1 MEEIS
6 FLDNASA
13 SYDDLLMNGAPS
25 PPLQFERPTTGRA
38 ERVDAP
44 VLNPVTQEVLEVS
57 NIIYERH
64 ADGRPPRRAY
74 WVGRKL
80 KKCIFG
86 VVKECTLLQFTNNVN
101 VPWEVTPNK
110 AAVKIMSW
118 QKIRELEHIE
128 DPIKEVA
135 AMQYV
140 NRNGNHRHVMGLYDV
155 LEDEDYLLMFMP
167 FCSSGDLFSFV
178 QQAGQFPE
186 PMARYW
192 FRQILE
198 VRACDGT
205 LFCCWVPY
213 VFLVLRNAKNKP
225 SSSSFLQ
232 GLTHLQKAGVCHR
245 DMSLEN
251 ILVDEYKTSVVID
264 LGMCLKIPY
273 DDGMN
278 DGVADIS
285 AGTLRRL
292 IKPLIPC
299 GKPNYISPEVL
310 KSQEP
315 FDGFAID
322 LWASGVILF
331 IMLVGL
337 PPWEFARE
345 EDPRYRMVVRGGLD
359 RMLRSWQRP
368 VSPQATDLLQKMFR
382 ENPSER
388 LSLCEVKDHPWLVH
402 EESAPGSESLPSS
415 TAPANEAWRG

>member
-1 MEEIS
+1 MEEIF

-13 SYDDLLMNGAPS
+13 SYDDLVMNGSPS
-25 PPLQFERPTTGRA
+25 PPLDFEQPTTGRA

-140 NRNGNHRHVMGLYDV
+140 NRNGNHKHVMGLYDV

-192 FRQILE
+192 FRQIME
-198 VRACDGT
+198 VCVFNSPLCFYCLLCLRIVACS
-205 LFCCWVPY
+205 L
-213 VFLVLRNAKNKP
+213 VFLNYFAGFVAFAK
-225 SSSSFLQ
+225 S
-232 GLTHLQKAGVCHR
+232 
-245 DMSLEN
+245 
-251 ILVDEYKTSVVID
+251 
-264 LGMCLKIPY
+264 
-273 DDGMN
+273 
-278 DGVADIS
+278 
-285 AGTLRRL
+285 
-292 IKPLIPC
+292 
-299 GKPNYISPEVL
+299 
-310 KSQEP
+310 
-315 FDGFAID
+315 
-322 LWASGVILF
+322 
-331 IMLVGL
+331 
-337 PPWEFARE
+337 
-345 EDPRYRMVVRGGLD
+345 GGLSS
-359 RMLRSWQRP
+359 RHVAR
-368 VSPQATDLLQKMFR
+368 KY
-382 ENPSER
+382 
-388 LSLCEVKDHPWLVH
+388 
-402 EESAPGSESLPSS
+402 PG
-415 TAPANEAWRG
+415 G